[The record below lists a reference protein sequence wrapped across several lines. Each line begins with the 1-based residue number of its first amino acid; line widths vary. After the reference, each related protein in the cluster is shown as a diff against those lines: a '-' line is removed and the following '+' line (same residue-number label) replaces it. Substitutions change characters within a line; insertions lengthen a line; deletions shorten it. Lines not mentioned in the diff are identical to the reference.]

1 MGRGEEGGGGSGEGY
16 VVRPAVQA
24 DVDRGLP
31 EALESL
37 SPGAS
42 SAPRGAVRAAMA
54 EMLSNPN
61 HVVMVAAEEEGG
73 GRGGAAARCRI
84 VGASTLLVEPK
95 LIHGGSRV
103 GHIEDVSVAAS
114 EQGRGVG
121 AALVGACLKEAER
134 RGCYKTILDCTEDVR
149 PFYEKMGFARHA
161 SEMRY
166 DHVAGGADGQAAGR
180 GLGGGA

>member
-1 MGRGEEGGGGSGEGY
+1 MGRGGGGAGAAF

-37 SPGAS
+37 SPGAA

-54 EMLSNPN
+54 EIASNPN
-61 HVVMVAAEEEGG
+61 HVVMVAVEGG
-73 GRGGAAARCRI
+73 GKGGI

-103 GHIEDVSVAAS
+103 GHIEDVSVLGRA
-114 EQGRGVG
+114 QGRGVG
-121 AALVGACLKEAER
+121 AALVRACLEEAAR
-134 RGCYKTILDCTEDVR
+134 RGCYKTILDCADDVR
-149 PFYEKMGFARHA
+149 PFYEGIGFASHA

-166 DHVAGGADGQAAGR
+166 DHAAGGGQGS
-180 GLGGGA
+180 GA